1 MSEDE
6 HQEVHA
12 DGEMGFLEH
21 IAELRTRLL
30 WSALAIA
37 ILSIIGWSF
46 SKETFDLLSQPF
58 FAAFHDNILI
68 GTGPAE
74 AFLLR
79 LKVAV
84 LTGTLLSLPIIFQQ
98 CWLFIS
104 PGLHE
109 SERKFAFPFILI
121 TSGLFFLGVWFCYSV
136 VLPYAFEFF
145 YSQYEAVGAV
155 TPTIRISEF
164 LSLLTKVLLG
174 FGIAFETPVLAFI
187 LGRLGVLT
195 SSMLLAAGRY
205 AIIFIFFISAL
216 LTPPDVLTQFL
227 MAGPLLL
234 LYGISIVIVH
244 FTGRKREDGESQ
256 EDKTSDSP
264 TNI

>member
-1 MSEDE
+1 MSDQDLLEE
-6 HQEVHA
+6 HPEE
-12 DGEMGFLEH
+12 GEMGFLDH

-30 WSALAIA
+30 WVALSIT
-37 ILSIIGWSF
+37 ILSLVGWSY
-46 SKETFDLLSQPF
+46 SKETFDLLSKPF

-84 LTGTLLSLPIIFQQ
+84 LTGSLLSLPVIFHQ
-98 CWLFIS
+98 CWLFIA

-109 SERKFAFPFILI
+109 NERKFAAPFILI
-121 TSGLFFLGVWFCYSV
+121 TSGLFFIGVWFCYAV
-136 VLPYAFEFF
+136 VLPYAFDFF
-145 YSQYEAVGAV
+145 KSQYEAVGAV

-164 LSLLTKVLLG
+164 LSLLTKALVG

-187 LGRLGVLT
+187 LGRLGVL
-195 SSMLLAAGRY
+195 SASMLITAGRY
-205 AIIFIFFISAL
+205 AVIVIFLISAL

-244 FTGRKREDGESQ
+244 FTGRRAEGFET
-256 EDKTSDSP
+256 E
-264 TNI
+264 NE